1 LPAGDQALSAHDET
15 RDKVALITGAS
26 GGLGLAT
33 ALAFARRGASLALVD
48 LPDRNAEKAITELE
62 CVGTTGGRIAWY
74 AADVTDGPAVN
85 DYFAQ
90 TLARFGRIDVVFNN
104 AGIEGTIKSVTEY
117 PDEMFDR
124 VMRVNVRGVWL
135 NLKAAIN
142 AMRVA
147 GRGGSIVNTASGTAL
162 VGSPGASAYVA
173 SKHAV
178 LGLTRCVAA
187 EVAMEA
193 IRVNAICPGP
203 VDTRMM
209 QSIED
214 QSEGGRFEAHRT
226 IVNKIPMGRY
236 GTPDEIAELVAYLA
250 SDAAAFITG
259 AAIAIDGGLTSI

>member
-1 LPAGDQALSAHDET
+1 
-15 RDKVALITGAS
+15 
-26 GGLGLAT
+26 
-33 ALAFARRGASLALVD
+33 
-48 LPDRNAEKAITELE
+48 
-62 CVGTTGGRIAWY
+62 
-74 AADVTDGPAVN
+74 
-85 DYFAQ
+85 
-90 TLARFGRIDVVFNN
+90 
-104 AGIEGTIKSVTEY
+104 
-117 PDEMFDR
+117 M
-124 VMRVNVRGVWL
+124 NVRGVWL

-142 AMRVA
+142 AMRVV
-147 GRGGSIVNTASGTAL
+147 GRGGSIVNTASGAAL

-178 LGLTRCVAA
+178 LGLTRCAAA

-236 GTPDEIAELVAYLA
+236 GTPDEIAELVAYL
-250 SDAAAFITG
+250 SLRRRRLHHRSGHRNGRRTN
-259 AAIAIDGGLTSI
+259 